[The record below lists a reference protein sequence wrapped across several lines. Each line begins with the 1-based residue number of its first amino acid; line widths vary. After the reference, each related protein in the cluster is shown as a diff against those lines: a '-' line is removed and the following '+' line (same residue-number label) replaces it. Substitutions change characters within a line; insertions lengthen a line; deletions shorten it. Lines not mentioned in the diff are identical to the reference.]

1 MPKPLVGYIDVCDR
15 ERVAGWVVDLEA
27 ADHPV
32 RLRILMDGRLVD
44 DIDADTFRA
53 DLTGLPRKGKCA
65 FECVWP
71 EPLPHEGC
79 LIEILDSLLDRPVN
93 GSPFYIEP
101 LPSVLS
107 GSVDK
112 ADRLHIA
119 GWVRDELN
127 TERTVWL
134 TALIDGNPITRFPA
148 NQFRRDLREAGLGSG
163 RYGFDYVFS
172 GPLDPLKDHDIQL
185 FHGQERFGDPL
196 HIPRSQVLD
205 DSFKRHFSAL
215 MQSLTTDQARSDAL
229 SFLTSTADAL
239 RSESGA
245 DIVSLKE
252 RDLKQR
258 AIRRQETARPVAPC
272 ALFVDD
278 RVPDPTFDAGSVALL
293 SHIRAAQALGYDC
306 SFIASRL
313 PPSEQDQARLAALG
327 ITCLMPPVFTGP
339 EEALKRLGTGL
350 EVVYLH
356 RLNNAE
362 SYAALTRAFAPT
374 ATLIWSIADLA
385 SLRLHRQANVERRPE
400 LDRAATHIEVRE
412 NMCAWISDHVLTHSP
427 VEAELLE
434 RVVPTA
440 DVNVV
445 PWAVPV
451 RPRPRQKTQKPIIAF
466 VAHFGHAPNTDAAKW
481 LILDIF
487 PRLKKRVPDLVCRL
501 IGSAMPHAVHMLAE
515 EGVEII
521 GHVPNLETALA
532 DVSLCVAP
540 LRYGAGIKGKVLE
553 AWSVGLPMVMTPIA
567 AEGLVDRDDPIW
579 RKAVAD
585 TAENFAEKT
594 VALLKPTAAR
604 AQVTAARKLLRERF
618 SDAAIQNQL
627 KDIVPPVME
636 DMMPLPEDT
645 SAPVLN

>member
-32 RLRILMDGRLVD
+32 RLHILMDGRLVD
-44 DIDADTFRA
+44 EIDADTFRA
-53 DLTGLPRKGKCA
+53 DLAGLPREGQCA

-127 TERTVWL
+127 MERTVWL
-134 TALIDGNPITRFPA
+134 TALIDGNPTTRFPA

-172 GPLDPLKDHDIQL
+172 APLDPLKDHDIQL
-185 FHGQERFGDPL
+185 FHGQERFGSPI
-196 HIPRSQVLD
+196 HIPQSHVLD
-205 DSFKRHFSAL
+205 DSFKRHFSTL
-215 MQSLTTDQARSDAL
+215 MQSLTTDHARSDAL

-239 RSESGA
+239 RSESGG

-252 RDLKQR
+252 RGLKQR
-258 AIRRQETARPVAPC
+258 AARRQETAKPVAPC

-278 RVPDPTFDAGSVALL
+278 RAPDPTFDAGSVALL
-293 SHIRAAQALGYDC
+293 SHIQATQALGYDC
-306 SFIASRL
+306 SFIASRQ

-350 EVVYLH
+350 DVVYLH

-374 ATLIWSIADLA
+374 ATLVWSIADLA
-385 SLRLHRQANVERRPE
+385 SLRLRRQASIERRPE

-427 VEAELLE
+427 IEAELLE

-451 RPRPRQKTQKPIIAF
+451 RPRPRQKIQKPIIAF

-487 PRLKKRVPDLVCRL
+487 PRLKKRIPDLVCRL

-515 EGVEII
+515 EGVEIV
-521 GHVPNLETALA
+521 GHVPNLEEVLA

-553 AWSVGLPMVMTPIA
+553 AWSTGLPIVMTPIA
-567 AEGLVDRDDPIW
+567 AEGLIDSDDPVW

-585 TAENFAEKT
+585 TAEDFAQKT

-604 AQVTAARKLLRERF
+604 TQVTAARKLLRECF
-618 SDAAIQNQL
+618 SDAAIQNRL
-627 KDIVPPVME
+627 EDVFPPVM
-636 DMMPLPEDT
+636 DDIMPLPEDT

>member
-1 MPKPLVGYIDVCDR
+1 MPKPLIGYIDVCDR
-15 ERVAGWVVDLEA
+15 ERVAGWAVDLEA

-32 RLRILMDGRLVD
+32 RLHILMDGRLVD
-44 DIDADTFRA
+44 DIEADTFRV
-53 DLTGLPRKGKCA
+53 DLAGLPREGQCA

-112 ADRLHIA
+112 TDRLHIA

-127 TERTVWL
+127 MERTVWL
-134 TALIDGNPITRFPA
+134 TAIIDGNPTTRFPA

-172 GPLDPLKDHDIQL
+172 AALDPFKDHDIQL
-185 FHGQERFGDPL
+185 FHGQERFGSPI
-196 HIPRSQVLD
+196 HIPQSQGLD
-205 DSFKRHFSAL
+205 DSFKRHFSTL
-215 MQSLTTDQARSDAL
+215 MQSLTTDEARSDAL

-239 RSESGA
+239 RSESGG
-245 DIVSLKE
+245 DIVRLKE
-252 RDLKQR
+252 RGLKQR
-258 AIRRQETARPVAPC
+258 AARRQETAKPVAPC

-278 RVPDPTFDAGSVALL
+278 RAPDPTFDAGSVALL

-306 SFIASRL
+306 SFIASRQ
-313 PPSEQDQARLAALG
+313 PPSERDQHRLAKAG

-374 ATLIWSIADLA
+374 ATLVWNIADLA
-385 SLRLHRQANVERRPE
+385 SLRLRRQASIEHRPE
-400 LDRAATHIEVRE
+400 LDRVATHIAVRE

-427 VEAELLE
+427 VEAELLK

-440 DVNVV
+440 DVHIV

-481 LILDIF
+481 LVLNIL
-487 PRLKKRVPDLVCRL
+487 PHLKKLVPDLVCRL

-515 EGVEII
+515 KGVEII
-521 GHVPNLETALA
+521 GHVPNLEEALA

-553 AWSVGLPMVMTPIA
+553 AWSAGLPIIMTPIA
-567 AEGLVDRDDPIW
+567 AEGLIDSDDPVW

-585 TAENFAEKT
+585 TDEDFAQKT
-594 VALLKPTAAR
+594 AALLKPTAAR
-604 AQVTAARKLLRERF
+604 AQVTAARKLLREHF
-618 SDAAIQNQL
+618 SDAAIQNRL
-627 KDIVPPVME
+627 EDIFPPVTENMT
-636 DMMPLPEDT
+636 PLPEDT
-645 SAPVLN
+645 SKQVLN

>member
-32 RLRILMDGRLVD
+32 RLHILMDGRLVD
-44 DIDADTFRA
+44 EIDADTFRA
-53 DLTGLPRKGKCA
+53 DLAGLPREGQCA

-127 TERTVWL
+127 MERTVWL
-134 TALIDGNPITRFPA
+134 TALIDGNPTTRFPA

-172 GPLDPLKDHDIQL
+172 APLDPLKDHDIQL
-185 FHGQERFGDPL
+185 FHGQERFGSPI
-196 HIPRSQVLD
+196 HIPQSHVLD
-205 DSFKRHFSAL
+205 DSFKRHFSTL
-215 MQSLTTDQARSDAL
+215 MQSLTTDHARSDAL

-239 RSESGA
+239 RSESGG

-252 RDLKQR
+252 RGLKQR
-258 AIRRQETARPVAPC
+258 AARRQETAKPVAPC

-278 RVPDPTFDAGSVALL
+278 RAPDPTFDAGSVALL
-293 SHIRAAQALGYDC
+293 SHIQATQALGYDC
-306 SFIASRL
+306 SFIASRQ

-350 EVVYLH
+350 DVVYLH

-374 ATLIWSIADLA
+374 ATLVWSIADLA
-385 SLRLHRQANVERRPE
+385 SLRLRRQASIERRPE

-427 VEAELLE
+427 IEAALLE

-451 RPRPRQKTQKPIIAF
+451 RPRPRQKIQKPIIAF

-487 PRLKKRVPDLVCRL
+487 PRLKKRIPDLVCRL

-515 EGVEII
+515 EGVEIV
-521 GHVPNLETALA
+521 GHVPNLEEVLA

-553 AWSVGLPMVMTPIA
+553 AWSTGLPIVMTPIA
-567 AEGLVDRDDPIW
+567 AEGLIDSDDPVW

-585 TAENFAEKT
+585 TAEDFAQKT

-604 AQVTAARKLLRERF
+604 TQVTAARKLLRECF
-618 SDAAIQNQL
+618 SDAAIQNRL
-627 KDIVPPVME
+627 EDVFPPVM
-636 DMMPLPEDT
+636 DDIMPLPEDT